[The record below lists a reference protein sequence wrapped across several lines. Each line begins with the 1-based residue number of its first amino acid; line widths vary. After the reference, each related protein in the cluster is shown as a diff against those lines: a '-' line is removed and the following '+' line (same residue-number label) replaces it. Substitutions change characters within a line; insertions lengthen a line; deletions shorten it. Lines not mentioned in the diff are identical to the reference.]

1 MARNAGTTLRVR
13 RTGMVRK
20 ALAVAAFLP
29 LLSSS
34 LVPLA
39 SYPGRAFAADQ
50 WPGVDE
56 SVVEKFASERGRE
69 AHDPLIN
76 TDQGDLLLFVFL
88 LAGTIGGFAAGY
100 YWRMLLEGKTRVTE
114 SAKIKKR

>member
-1 MARNAGTTLRVR
+1 MARITGTVHRVQSAGRIR
-13 RTGMVRK
+13 R

-29 LLSSS
+29 LITFN
-34 LVPLA
+34 LVPLTFCQSA
-39 SYPGRAFAADQ
+39 SGADK
-50 WPGVDE
+50 WSGVDE

-88 LAGTIGGFAAGY
+88 LAGVVGGFAGGY
-100 YWRMLLEGKTRVTE
+100 SWRMLLEGKTNCPE
-114 SAKIKKR
+114 SGRKKRK

>member
-1 MARNAGTTLRVR
+1 MARNAGKAHRVQ
-13 RTGMVRK
+13 RTGKIRK
-20 ALAVAAFLP
+20 ALAVATFLP
-29 LLSSS
+29 LVTCS
-34 LVPLA
+34 LVPLTLCQ
-39 SYPGRAFAADQ
+39 SAFAADQ

-100 YWRMLLEGKTRVTE
+100 SWRMLMEGKTTAAE
-114 SAKIKKR
+114 SVKKKK

>member
-1 MARNAGTTLRVR
+1 LCQ
-13 RTGMVRK
+13 
-20 ALAVAAFLP
+20 
-29 LLSSS
+29 S
-34 LVPLA
+34 
-39 SYPGRAFAADQ
+39 AFAADQ

-56 SVVEKFASERGRE
+56 TVVEKFASERGRE

-100 YWRMLLEGKTRVTE
+100 SWRMLMEAKTTAAE
-114 SAKIKKR
+114 SVKKKKC

>member
-1 MARNAGTTLRVR
+1 MARNIKKQL
-13 RTGMVRK
+13 TGRITK
-20 ALAVAAFLP
+20 ALAALSFLALATFSLIPLTFCHSAF
-29 LLSSS
+29 
-34 LVPLA
+34 
-39 SYPGRAFAADQ
+39 GADK

-100 YWRMLLEGKTRVTE
+100 SWRMLLEGRSKGAENKKKDTR
-114 SAKIKKR
+114 

>member
-1 MARNAGTTLRVR
+1 MARNSGTAHRVQRTGKTGTT
-13 RTGMVRK
+13 
-20 ALAVAAFLP
+20 LAVAAFLP
-29 LLSSS
+29 LAFFC

-39 SYPGRAFAADQ
+39 FCSSAIGADR
-50 WPGVDE
+50 WTGVDE

-88 LAGTIGGFAAGY
+88 LAGAVGGFAAGY
-100 YWRMLLEGKTRVTE
+100 SWRMLVEGKAKGSE
-114 SAKIKKR
+114 STGKKSS